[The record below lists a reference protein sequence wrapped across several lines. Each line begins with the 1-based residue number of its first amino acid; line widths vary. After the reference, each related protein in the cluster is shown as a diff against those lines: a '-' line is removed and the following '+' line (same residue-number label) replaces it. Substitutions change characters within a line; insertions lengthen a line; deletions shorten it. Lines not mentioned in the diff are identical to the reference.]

1 MDDEATEEEEGEGE
15 GEVEGGRGEGAGRRP
30 ACLTPS
36 PARHAGYVVDDLV
49 AAEREL
55 AAEVRVSSIAS
66 SSSLRCDEL
75 AADFVTLQVCAL
87 CTPLHPSASHAPCTP
102 IRIHILHPTPY
113 TLRTPCSLCTLICTH
128 TRCALL
134 HRTPMIPSPC
144 LSLTL
149 CPYASYLPTHTLHSS
164 SSVACWR
171 QGGSS
176 TPHRPSYST

>member
-1 MDDEATEEEEGEGE
+1 MDDEATEEEEREGE
-15 GEVEGGRGEGAGRRP
+15 GEVEGERGEGAGRRP

-87 CTPLHPSASHAPCTP
+87 CTPLQAMQAMHHAHPSAYTSY
-102 IRIHILHPTPY
+102 ILHPTPY
-113 TLRTPCSLCTLICTH
+113 APP
-128 TRCALL
+128 A
-134 HRTPMIPSPC
+134 PS
-144 LSLTL
+144 
-149 CPYASYLPTHTLHSS
+149 AH
-164 SSVACWR
+164 
-171 QGGSS
+171 
-176 TPHRPSYST
+176 